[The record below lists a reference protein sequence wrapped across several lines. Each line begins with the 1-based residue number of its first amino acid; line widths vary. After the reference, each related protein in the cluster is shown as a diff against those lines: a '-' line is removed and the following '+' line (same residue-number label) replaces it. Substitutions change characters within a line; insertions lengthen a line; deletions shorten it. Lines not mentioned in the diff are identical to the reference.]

1 MQEPSAESIQKLTE
15 AVDRLGSVGYVIANL
30 TASIDQLNKTLS
42 DRLTAKLDGPP
53 MLPAEQ

>member
-1 MQEPSAESIQKLTE
+1 MQELSAESIQKLTE
-15 AVDRLGSVGYVIANL
+15 AVDRLLNVGSAIANL
-30 TASIDQLNKTLS
+30 TASIDRLNKTLS